1 MALVVTPVGAAR
13 TDVAAGAPPSSAGF
27 RVGAAT
33 ADFTPP
39 PAGSIA
45 HDPADC
51 VAGTPLESV
60 FSGPR
65 RFAFEE
71 PYVDQAN
78 VGHYVLGD
86 PFADCN
92 HDGRW
97 DGNLLGGGASTPRFY
112 DQVAD
117 PVTARAL
124 VVSNGGRTLAVEVLD
139 QEGVF
144 DVYQQ
149 RIRQKVA
156 ADGFRTD
163 GIFISATH
171 DESAPDTL
179 GLGGVNSETSGTN
192 PYFVDY
198 MVDKGARAI
207 EQAMAA
213 MVPARIRC
221 VGIEMAGSVGSVETP
236 EVFSGAISR
245 TPQRFQDAS
254 HPAGCRTLFDANG
267 SLAALG
273 YGAETMML
281 GQALAGSVESALDGS
296 ARWSTTD
303 TLWGTRA
310 SVCIPLTNVLFA
322 AAAALGVFSDR
333 PGYSAGCAVQNPVLP
348 NGSTSGNEVQ
358 TQVAAFRIGNGE
370 FVSVPGEA
378 FPLTYLRSFLGS
390 EDMPYPQYALPP
402 WVLPHMHAQYRFVDG
417 LAEDMLG
424 YIFPRGNGVGVP
436 GEYPVTNPQAT
447 PPTASG
453 AGTPT
458 TRVGHLAG
466 RRPPR
471 WCVGG
476 RARRPRPTSRGRGRG
491 TLCPPGRRPV
501 SRPVGRARVARV
513 HGFHDVSSRRPGV
526 AVWLSGGRVVVP
538 SAWLSL
544 SGRPQTTPDRNT
556 RGWIDARGVR
566 HWLDVFPDL
575 AGAGA

>member
-296 ARWSTTD
+296 ARWSTTY

-333 PGYSAGCAVQNPVLP
+333 PPLGVPESLECT
-348 NGSTSGNEVQ
+348 GST
-358 TQVAAFRIGNGE
+358 TFRPDGPAWPCGCR
-370 FVSVPGEA
+370 EA
-378 FPLTYLRSFLGS
+378 GS
-390 EDMPYPQYALPP
+390 
-402 WVLPHMHAQYRFVDG
+402 
-417 LAEDMLG
+417 
-424 YIFPRGNGVGVP
+424 
-436 GEYPVTNPQAT
+436 
-447 PPTASG
+447 
-453 AGTPT
+453 
-458 TRVGHLAG
+458 
-466 RRPPR
+466 
-471 WCVGG
+471 
-476 RARRPRPTSRGRGRG
+476 
-491 TLCPPGRRPV
+491 
-501 SRPVGRARVARV
+501 
-513 HGFHDVSSRRPGV
+513 SSRRRGCRCP
-526 AVWLSGGRVVVP
+526 GGRRRRPTATPAAGSTREASATGWMCSPTWLAPARESP
-538 SAWLSL
+538 SGPLLLVDPVEETLHDPPGPPRDAPVLL
-544 SGRPQTTPDRNT
+544 PQGD
-556 RGWIDARGVR
+556 
-566 HWLDVFPDL
+566 
-575 AGAGA
+575 GAGAEAPRQRRELVRLARQGVAGRAPHEVQPIASALTEAVGHGEHVGVGGVEHAGFFEGGEGGHRALRPDLVAELEELRRPLDVGEGALAQLEVELRVLARG